1 MFRPT
6 LKRCI
11 FALQCTAG
19 ATLAGNAFVKQK
31 QPIVPQR
38 DTGSRAADNA
48 QVAAARASA

>member
-11 FALQCTAG
+11 VALQCTAC
-19 ATLAGNAFVKQK
+19 ATLAGNALVKQQ

-38 DTGSRAADNA
+38 DTGSRAAGSERA
-48 QVAAARASA
+48 EAVPVVA